1 MKYAV
6 DFVVF
11 FNENMQIKLILI
23 KIIILKSSL
32 NHWAELYQTKIA
44 PFMTNID
51 FFSK

>member
-1 MKYAV
+1 
-6 DFVVF
+6 
-11 FNENMQIKLILI
+11 MQINQFDKDNH
-23 KIIILKSSL
+23 LKSSL